1 MLVDYVLILII
12 TAFQR
17 FLRLLSEPLQQR
29 IGLACGR
36 IAYHVLRTRRR
47 VAISNLKKAFPR
59 LDEKGATEIAKQ
71 VFANLGVNFI
81 EAMILPFVSGEEL
94 DRRFTM
100 KNREHVDEAL
110 AQNKGMISLVFHYSN
125 WEIMGVA
132 SRFLNR
138 DVVVLARPLKRHQ
151 RINEFLNGL
160 RGRAGLTVI
169 PNADTGKDVM
179 RYLKENKV
187 VAILGDQREKRS
199 KAVYVDF
206 FGEKAPTSKGIAMI
220 GMKTGAPVVPFHFKR
235 EGFLRY
241 TIVCSPAIEMERK
254 GNIGELIHKNTRKIN
269 AFLESIIEESP
280 ADWFWVHRRWA
291 RKSNS
296 TSNSKRSLR

>member
-1 MLVDYVLILII
+1 M
-12 TAFQR
+12 
-17 FLRLLSEPLQQR
+17 
-29 IGLACGR
+29 
-36 IAYHVLRTRRR
+36 
-47 VAISNLKKAFPR
+47 AISNLKKAFPR
-59 LDEKGATEIAKQ
+59 LSEKGATDIARR
-71 VFANLGVNFI
+71 VFANLGVNFV

-94 DRRFTM
+94 SRRFTI
-100 KNREHVDEAL
+100 KNREYADEAL
-110 AQNKGMISLVFHYSN
+110 AQNKGMIGLVFHYAN

-138 DVVVLARPLKRHQ
+138 DVVVLARPLKKHQ
-151 RINEFLNGL
+151 RINAFLNGL
-160 RGRAGLTVI
+160 RGRTGLTVI
-169 PNADTGKDVM
+169 PNANTGKDVM
-179 RYLKENKV
+179 RYLKENKI

-220 GMKTGAPVVPFHFKR
+220 GMKTGAPVVPFYFKR

-241 TIVCSPAIEMERK
+241 TIVCNPALEMERK
-254 GNIGELIHKNTRKIN
+254 GNIGELIHKNTRKMN

-291 RKSNS
+291 RKS
-296 TSNSKRSLR
+296 